1 MLTIGG
7 IFILRKKEPDTPRPY
22 RAFGYPIIPVL
33 YILLTSAICVD
44 LLIYKPATAGLG
56 LVIVLI
62 GIPVYFL
69 ARRK

>member
-7 IFILRKKEPDTPRPY
+7 IFILRKKEPLAERPY
-22 RAFGYPIIPVL
+22 RAFGYPVIPIL
-33 YILLTSAICVD
+33 YILLTSAICID

-56 LVIVLI
+56 LVIVLL
-62 GIPVYFL
+62 GIPVYFV